1 MEQHPCRQLSSIGEL
16 KWYVGELHKLLS
28 IVIKKYDKDTQ
39 VKEDFKEVSL
49 K

>member
-16 KWYVGELHKLLS
+16 KWHVGELHKLLS
-28 IVIKKYDKDTQ
+28 IMIKKYDDTQ